1 MDDNI
6 IYHPLWEIDNGY
18 NVNIC
23 QWCLENPMIM
33 GDNGKCILQILPI
46 LLDGMIFCDVRGRL
60 LTLTVDLIH
69 LIRTW
74 YLDSESLAFAH
85 RKYGILFISFSC
97 QASKIPDTSTKQR
110 DWIHLD
116 LYDISDFA
124 LQGCWYTLEWWTI
137 CQLSRHPCRHPC
149 VGGPL
154 LRSLLKLWGTWKLLS
169 KLPTD
174 PIRSNSAN
182 WVIWNC
188 SERHLESAGMFCKP
202 LVSICFYAE
211 IDHL

>member
-33 GDNGKCILQILPI
+33 CDNGKCILQILRI

-85 RKYGILFISFSC
+85 RKYGILFNSFPC
-97 QASKIPDTSTKQR
+97 QASKIPDTSTQQR

-124 LQGCWYTLEWWTI
+124 LQGCWNTLEWLDHDGPFANSPI
-137 CQLSRHPCRHPC
+137 IPSHPCPGLYWGRSWNFEEPGSC
-149 VGGPL
+149 PASYPL
-154 LRSLLKLWGTWKLLS
+154 
-169 KLPTD
+169 
-174 PIRSNSAN
+174 IQ
-182 WVIWNC
+182 
-188 SERHLESAGMFCKP
+188 
-202 LVSICFYAE
+202 
-211 IDHL
+211 